1 MDFEAEYKD
10 FFDGLGDH
18 GTAFYKFFDLF
29 RVNLGDSK
37 EDGMTKGFHY
47 AKQAS
52 DASLSDEQLRII
64 KTYLKQQKSWI
75 RKEQKNA
82 DRAECRRRLWFF
94 CQKLIELG
102 AFDRTTR
109 RDINTWMDFAME
121 RTMEG
126 VQVRLESYQGN
137 FIMAKDLTASLP
149 KEKNQD

>member
-1 MDFEAEYKD
+1 MDFETEFKD

-37 EDGMTKGFHY
+37 EDGMTKGLHY

-52 DASLSDEQLRII
+52 DASLTDEQLRII

-137 FIMAKDLTASLP
+137 FVMAKDMRPTSSG
-149 KEKNQD
+149 QDLDK